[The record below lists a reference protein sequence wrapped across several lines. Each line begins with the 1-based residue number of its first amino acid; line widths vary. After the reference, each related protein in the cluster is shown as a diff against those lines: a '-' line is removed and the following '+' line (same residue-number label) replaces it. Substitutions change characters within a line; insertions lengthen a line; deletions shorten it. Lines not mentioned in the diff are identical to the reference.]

1 MGTAAVEW
9 SGLNLVFA
17 ASFVAVAIAVWRIY
31 AAARK
36 RARTRETSPV
46 ELSDLLLKRD
56 MLVRKLRESE
66 DETAAEPTP
75 EQLARERDGRE
86 LEEIL
91 HELDRRRPS
100 GGTSRRQG
108 GAGRAPGSVFA
119 DNARWRGFV
128 GGTVST
134 AAVGLLLFLGYSF
147 LHSKER
153 RGSVLAR
160 TAVAGADGA
169 GSPAAPGREAQLKT
183 AVARNPE
190 DVQARLELARL
201 YLIKEDWRPAFDQTR
216 EVLKR
221 SPEEARALT
230 YLGVIR
236 FNAGQPD
243 VAIALFQRAIAKKP
257 DLLEPYLQLALVY
270 FRLDREPEADGTLA
284 SASRRFPDKA
294 DMLRGLIVKWRQQAG
309 EQAAASARPSAGAPT
324 NR

>member
-36 RARTRETSPV
+36 RARTPETSPV
-46 ELSDLLLKRD
+46 EVSDLLLKRD

-100 GGTSRRQG
+100 RGASQRQG
-108 GAGRAPGSVFA
+108 AAGRAAGSFA
-119 DNARWRGFV
+119 DHDPWRGFLW
-128 GGTVST
+128 GTVSS

-153 RGSVLAR
+153 SGSVLAR

-169 GSPAAPGREAQLKT
+169 GSPAAPGREAQLRT

-201 YLIKEDWRPAFDQTR
+201 YLMKEDWRPAFDQTR

-221 SPEEARALT
+221 SPEDARALT

-294 DMLRGLIVKWRQQAG
+294 AMLRGLIVKWRQQAG
-309 EQAAASARPSAGAPT
+309 EQAAASARPGAGAPT